1 MKHEYK
7 NVKVRSNVDDGE
19 QKKKPILGFVLLG
32 TMMVIGIKGAKGT
45 KKEKRKKG

>member
-19 QKKKPILGFVLLG
+19 QKKPILGFVWPD
-32 TMMVIGIKGAKGT
+32 MMVVTGIKGAKGT
-45 KKEKRKKG
+45 KK